1 MEKNKKNTSSEPA
14 RAPKTRPLTFML
26 SPEDITR
33 FRNYHHWY
41 CIHEGQITMSSLVK
55 NILDEQYGY
64 SKEFLM
70 FEKENIHSNG

>member
-1 MEKNKKNTSSEPA
+1 MEKNKKSTTSGPI

-26 SPEDITR
+26 SPEDIAR

-41 CIHEGQITMSSLVK
+41 CIHDGQITMSSLVK
-55 NILDEQYGY
+55 NILDEQY
-64 SKEFLM
+64 SSNEEFLT